1 MEENIQ
7 TFRLFLIFAT
17 ILSFLLSGTSIWILI
32 ALLNVNIIVVV
43 DGADVDDDPESDKNV
58 SNRCDKEAIS
68 DEGTGRRAVFWEE
81 VDADEDDGDEV
92 DYEEEDVDLEEDGVE
107 VLIIK
112 YEISVEALNKEI
124 NPNKNS

>member
-1 MEENIQ
+1 M
-7 TFRLFLIFAT
+7 
-17 ILSFLLSGTSIWILI
+17 
-32 ALLNVNIIVVV
+32 NVDIVVIV

-58 SNRCDKEAIS
+58 SNRCDEEAIS
-68 DEGTGRRAVFWEE
+68 DEGTGRWAIFWEE
-81 VDADEDDGDEV
+81 VDADEDDGGEV

-124 NPNKNS
+124 NPNKNC